1 MQRNRILTVWSLLN
15 AQFRLH
21 FLFSKVIKSD
31 GCLCWAK
38 GAHVGYAHSFILYK
52 FKILITNFVILAQ
65 VSALS
70 DQIGMVDMG
79 VHRGEFDDDE

>member
-1 MQRNRILTVWSLLN
+1 MLKWD
-15 AQFRLH
+15 
-21 FLFSKVIKSD
+21 K
-31 GCLCWAK
+31 AK
-38 GAHVGYAHSFILYK
+38 GMGSYK
-52 FKILITNFVILAQ
+52 PEGSCAAQQNPNGLELAERSVQ